1 MPDAQPHQRLHYWEL
16 HTDGAGSWHGRYPN
30 GPPGEDLAA
39 LRRGIDREPGTVPAM
54 WRFYTTLT
62 EDGRISRA
70 LRAEHVALTLFGVHQ
85 QSQRSPVHRSGIRVG
100 SAIHALRH
108 SGAFS
113 SEAVDRRFA
122 AAATA
127 RSLGELAVHLRGLV
141 SQLRGVQQGLDYD
154 ILLRDLR
161 SWQYPDGLRNTQ
173 RHWGAQYFT
182 PREKGGGDDS
192 ASIGES
198 GPDLPAQMLASPSTI
213 PEPKE
218 FA

>member
-1 MPDAQPHQRLHYWEL
+1 MPDAQSHQRPRYWEL
-16 HTDGAGSWHGRYPN
+16 HTDGAGSWRERYPN

-62 EDGRISRA
+62 EDGRISTT
-70 LRAEHVALTLFGVHQ
+70 LRAEHVVLTLFGVHQ
-85 QSQRSPVHRSGIRVG
+85 QSQRSPVHRRGTGVGTAIR
-100 SAIHALRH
+100 ALRN
-108 SGAFS
+108 SGTFS

-127 RSLGELAVHLRGLV
+127 SSVGELAVHLRGLF
-141 SQLRGVQQGLDYD
+141 SQLRGMQQGLDYD
-154 ILLRDLR
+154 LLFRDLR

-173 RHWGAQYFT
+173 RQWGAQYFS
-182 PREKGGGDDS
+182 PREQGGGDN
-192 ASIGES
+192 S
-198 GPDLPAQMLASPSTI
+198 GPVGNSGPALPVQMLASSPPM

-218 FA
+218 SA